1 MVTFVKM
8 PKSSLTMKEGTILKW
23 YKREG
28 EKVEKGE
35 PLVQILEE
43 KSTIDLEA
51 TVSGVVKKL
60 YYRENQDVPVGEVI
74 AAIGAPEEEL
84 PDVGKPEAESAPTV
98 EKPPTLVEARK
109 PESTK
114 PMVRASPLARKLA
127 EEHGVDLTL
136 IQGTGP
142 GGRIVESDVRRFLE
156 ERPPTIVEER
166 RVKETL
172 PLTGMRKIIAEKM
185 SLSRDT
191 YPRITLIVEVD
202 ASEMKRFRERL
213 KLFENIDVS
222 YTDILVK
229 AVAKALTKHPILNST
244 LMGNEVKIFQDVNI
258 GVAVASPLG
267 LVVPVIHGAENL
279 TLTEI
284 AKRSQQLVK
293 KAKEGTLTRQ
303 DLTGGTFTIT
313 NLGMYGVDMF
323 TPIINP
329 PETAIL
335 GVGRIRETP
344 VVEEGRVAVKPTMFL
359 SLSVDHRVVDGAPAA
374 EFMQTLKKI
383 LEGIELVE
391 D

>member
-23 YKREG
+23 YKQEG
-28 EKVEKGE
+28 ERVERGE

-51 TVSGVVKKL
+51 TTTGVVKKL
-60 YYRENQDVPVGEVI
+60 YYRENQDVPVDEVI

-84 PDVGKPEAESAPTV
+84 PEVKPTAEIGPTL
-98 EKPPTLVEARK
+98 EKPQTVVEAQRLEAVK
-109 PESTK
+109 PHI
-114 PMVRASPLARKLA
+114 RASPLARKLA

-142 GGRIVESDVRRFLE
+142 GGRITESDVRRFLE
-156 ERPPTIVEER
+156 ERPPTAVEGR
-166 RVKETL
+166 RVKETI
-172 PLTGMRKIIAEKM
+172 PLTGMRKIVAEKM

-213 KLFENIDVS
+213 RLFENIDVS

-229 AVAKALTKHPILNST
+229 AVAKALTRHPILNST
-244 LMGNEVKIFQDVNI
+244 LTGNEVKVFQDVNI

-267 LVVPVIHGAENL
+267 LVVPVIHGADNL

-284 AKRSQQLVK
+284 AKRSRELIN
-293 KAKEGTLTRQ
+293 KAREGRLTRQ
-303 DLTGGTFTIT
+303 DVTGGTFTIT
-313 NLGMYGVDMF
+313 NLGMYGVDLF

-344 VVEEGRVAVKPTMFL
+344 TVEEGRITIKPTMFL
-359 SLSVDHRVVDGAPAA
+359 SLSVDHRVIDGAPAG

>member
-84 PDVGKPEAESAPTV
+84 PEVGKPEAESAPTV
-98 EKPPTLVEARK
+98 ERPPTLVEARE

-185 SLSRDT
+185 SLSRDI

-244 LMGNEVKIFQDVNI
+244 LTGNEVKIFQDVNI

-293 KAKEGTLTRQ
+293 KAKEGSLTRQ

>member
-1 MVTFVKM
+1 MVSLVKM

-28 EKVEKGE
+28 ERVERGE

-51 TVSGVVKKL
+51 TASGVVKKL

-84 PDVGKPEAESAPTV
+84 PEVKPSAETSPTV
-98 EKPPTLVEARK
+98 EAPPTVMEARRPEAVK
-109 PESTK
+109 PQ
-114 PMVRASPLARKLA
+114 VRASPLARKLA
-127 EEHGVDLTL
+127 EERGVDLTL
-136 IQGTGP
+136 IHGTGP
-142 GGRIVESDVRRFLE
+142 GGRITESDVRRFLE
-156 ERPPTIVEER
+156 ERPPTAAEER
-166 RVKETL
+166 RVKETI
-172 PLTGMRKIIAEKM
+172 PLTGMRRIIAEKM

-229 AVAKALTKHPILNST
+229 AVAKALTRHPILNST
-244 LMGNEVKIFQDVNI
+244 LTGNEVRVFQDVNI

-284 AKRSQQLVK
+284 AKRSRELIK
-293 KAKEGTLTRQ
+293 KAKEGSLTRQ

-313 NLGMYGVDMF
+313 NLGMYGVDIF

-344 VVEEGRVAVKPTMFL
+344 TVEEGRIAVKPTMFL

>member
-23 YKREG
+23 YKQEG
-28 EKVEKGE
+28 ERVERGE

-51 TVSGVVKKL
+51 TTTGVVKKL
-60 YYRENQDVPVGEVI
+60 YYRENQDVPVDEVI

-84 PDVGKPEAESAPTV
+84 PEVKPTAEIGPTL
-98 EKPPTLVEARK
+98 EKPQTVVEAQRLEAVK
-109 PESTK
+109 PHI
-114 PMVRASPLARKLA
+114 RASPLARKLA

-142 GGRIVESDVRRFLE
+142 GGRITESDVRRFLE
-156 ERPPTIVEER
+156 ERPPTAVEGR
-166 RVKETL
+166 RVKETI
-172 PLTGMRKIIAEKM
+172 PLTGMRKIVAEKM

-213 KLFENIDVS
+213 RLFENIDVS

-229 AVAKALTKHPILNST
+229 AVAKALTRHPILNST
-244 LMGNEVKIFQDVNI
+244 LTGNEVKVFQDVNI

-267 LVVPVIHGAENL
+267 LVVPVIHGADNL

-284 AKRSQQLVK
+284 AKRSRELIN
-293 KAKEGTLTRQ
+293 KAREGRLTRQ
-303 DLTGGTFTIT
+303 DVTGGTFTIT
-313 NLGMYGVDMF
+313 NLGMYGVDLF

-344 VVEEGRVAVKPTMFL
+344 TVEEGRITIKPTMFL
-359 SLSVDHRVVDGAPAA
+359 SLSVDHRVIDGAPAG

-383 LEGIELVE
+383 FEGIELVE